1 MLTNAAPT
9 VKLAPETTPEQRCCV
24 RDIDQALGIFWTL
37 VERIRNEPTRSNRSI
52 RSRRSSSGMS

>member
-1 MLTNAAPT
+1 MLAAAAPT
-9 VKLAPETTPEQRCCV
+9 VKLVPGSTPEQQSCAG
-24 RDIDQALGIFWTL
+24 DIDQALGIFWTL